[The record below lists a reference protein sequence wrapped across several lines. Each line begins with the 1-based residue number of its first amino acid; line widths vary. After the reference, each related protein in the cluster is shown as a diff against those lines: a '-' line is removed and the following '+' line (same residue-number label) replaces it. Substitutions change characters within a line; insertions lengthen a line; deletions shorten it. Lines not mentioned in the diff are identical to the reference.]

1 MTKKNNN
8 KSGII
13 QQIAKRFETTIIGSI
28 ARFEDSFGY
37 LWGIDENN
45 PTPEQTKFLEA
56 WDFVRTSILNHGNNQ
71 MRQAIDEVIDYLDN
85 EKAYKYHILFKNP
98 DNNHYRKDSH
108 DNR

>member
-1 MTKKNNN
+1 MTKKNNNN

-28 ARFEDSFGY
+28 ASFEDSFGY

-45 PTPEQTKFLEA
+45 PSSEQIKFSEA

-71 MRQAIDEVIDYLDN
+71 MRQAIDEIIDYLDN
-85 EKAYKYHILFKNP
+85 EKAYKYHILFKNS
-98 DNNHYRKDSH
+98 DINQRREDK
-108 DNR
+108 